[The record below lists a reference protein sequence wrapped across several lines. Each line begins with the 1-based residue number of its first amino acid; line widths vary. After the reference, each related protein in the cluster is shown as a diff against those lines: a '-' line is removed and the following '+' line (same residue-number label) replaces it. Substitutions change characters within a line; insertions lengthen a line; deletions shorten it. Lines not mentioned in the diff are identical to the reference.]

1 MNDQFEDA
9 EWLELLNKMTCL
21 AQTGLYYTKDVY
33 DKERYEQLIIYI
45 QELLKLKN
53 HNTTDFKKNIM
64 EDIGY
69 ATPKLDVRA
78 VVFQNNKIL
87 LTREVDDGLWS
98 LPGGWADVG
107 YSASENAVK
116 EVVEETGIHV
126 EVKQLLALT
135 DRRKHPHPPMFLHVY
150 KAFFL
155 CEIIGGEL
163 SSSIETTEAK
173 YFGIDELPDISEAR
187 VTREQI
193 KNFFKYIHNTPDK
206 TYFD

>member
-1 MNDQFEDA
+1 MNHNFKEA
-9 EWLELLNKMTCL
+9 EWLDLLNKITCL

-33 DKERYEQLIIYI
+33 DKERFEQLITYVH
-45 QELLKLKN
+45 ELLKLKE
-53 HNTTDFKKNIM
+53 HNPSDFKKNVM

-87 LTREVDDGLWS
+87 LTREVEDGLWS

-107 YSASENAVK
+107 YSASENAKK
-116 EVVEETGIHV
+116 EVFEETGIHV
-126 EVKQLLALT
+126 EVTQLLALT

-155 CEIIGGEL
+155 CEVIGGEL

-173 YFGIDELPDISEAR
+173 YFGINELPEISEAR

-193 KNFFKYIHNTPDK
+193 KNFFEYIDAAPEE

>member
-1 MNDQFEDA
+1 MNDKFKDES
-9 EWLELLNKMTCL
+9 WLELLNKITCL
-21 AQTGLYYTKDVY
+21 AQTGLYYTKDIY

-53 HNTTDFKKNIM
+53 HNTTDFQKKVM
-64 EDIGY
+64 ADIGY

-78 VVFQNNKIL
+78 VVFQDNKIL
-87 LTREVDDGLWS
+87 LTREVEDGLWS

-107 YSASENAVK
+107 YSASENAIK

-126 EVKQLLALT
+126 EVKHLLALT

-155 CEIIGGEL
+155 CEVTGGEL

-173 YFGIDELPDISEAR
+173 YFGINELPEISEAR

-193 KNFFKYIHNTPDK
+193 ENFFKYINTTPER

>member
-1 MNDQFEDA
+1 MNDQSKDSD
-9 EWLELLNKMTCL
+9 WLELLNKITSL
-21 AQTGLYYTKDVY
+21 AQTGLHYTKDVY
-33 DKERYEQLIIYI
+33 DKERYEQLIIYV
-45 QELLKLKN
+45 QELLSLKN
-53 HNTTDFKKNIM
+53 HNTTDFKKNVM

-78 VVFQNNKIL
+78 VVFQHNKIL

-155 CEIIGGEL
+155 CEITGGEL
-163 SSSIETTEAK
+163 SSSIETIEAK

-193 KNFFKYIHNTPDK
+193 KNFFKYINNASDK

>member
-1 MNDQFEDA
+1 MNDKFKDES
-9 EWLELLNKMTCL
+9 WLELLNKITCL
-21 AQTGLYYTKDVY
+21 AQTGLYYTKDIY

-53 HNTTDFKKNIM
+53 HNTTDFQKRVM

-78 VVFQNNKIL
+78 VVFQDNKIL
-87 LTREVDDGLWS
+87 LTREVEDGLWS

-107 YSASENAVK
+107 YSASENVIK

-126 EVKQLLALT
+126 QVKHLLALT

-155 CEIIGGEL
+155 CEVIGGEL

-173 YFGIDELPDISEAR
+173 YFGINELPEISEAR

-193 KNFFKYIHNTPDK
+193 ENFFKYINTIPER